1 MPFPFPGDLPHLRMK
16 FSSPASPELV
26 GGFFKR
32 MPNPVLRERYINI
45 WEVGNDRSY
54 FPGSNT
60 YNCDFKDS
68 IEKIINAK
76 I

>member
-1 MPFPFPGDLPHLRMK
+1 VPFPFPGHLPHLRMK

-32 MPNPVLRERYINI
+32 MPNPMLRERYINI

-54 FPGSNT
+54 FPGSN
-60 YNCDFKDS
+60 NP
-68 IEKIINAK
+68 
-76 I
+76 